1 MNAQNIQLENI
12 QYVYFIGIGGIG
24 MSALA
29 RWFAYNQKMVAGYD
43 RTQTP
48 LTQNLEN
55 EGIKIHFQDN
65 VDKIPK
71 EIREFPDETLIV
83 ITPAV
88 PASHSEL
95 LFFQRNGYTIMKR
108 AAVLGLLTHSLKTVA
123 VAGTHGKTTTSTM
136 VAHLLKEGGINCTA
150 FLGGISA
157 NFNSN
162 LLVND
167 INNTDELWAV
177 VEADEFDRSFLHIL
191 ADIAVVTSTDAD
203 HLDIYGE
210 KEELEKSFGN
220 FVSQINDNGT
230 LFAQK
235 NIAES
240 VKNSIDKINENIQLI
255 NYNASNN
262 YEDNNDGKTPIY
274 ATNIKLDED
283 QKNSCRFDFIDMT
296 QEIPERINGLQL
308 FMPGFHNVEN
318 MCAAIAVA
326 RKLGVSD
333 DKIRSAVASFK
344 GVKRRFE
351 YIFRS
356 EKVTYIDDYAH
367 HPTEISALLSS
378 IKHLYPNKKITAIFQ
393 PHLFSRTKDFQ
404 EEFAQSLSL
413 ENEND
418 ELILLNIYPAREL
431 PIEGIT
437 SDIILQQ
444 SKTQNKILLPDSE
457 LLSYIENKIN
467 NNEIEI
473 LLTLGAGNID
483 RFVNSIFDFLSKK
496 TALKF

>member
-1 MNAQNIQLENI
+1 MMSPNIQLENLK
-12 QYVYFIGIGGIG
+12 YVYFIGIGGIG
-24 MSALA
+24 MSAIA
-29 RWFAYNQKMVAGYD
+29 RWFAHNGKMVAGYD
-43 RTQTP
+43 KTKTP

-55 EGIKIHFQDN
+55 EGTKIHFEDN

-88 PASHSEL
+88 PTSHSEL
-95 LFFQRNGYTIMKR
+95 LFFQRHGYTILKR
-108 AAVLGLLTHSLKTVA
+108 AAVLGFLTHSLKTIG

-162 LLVND
+162 LVVND
-167 INNTDELWAV
+167 INNTDEIWAV
-177 VEADEFDRSFLHIL
+177 VEADEFDRSFLHL
-191 ADIAVVTSTDAD
+191 HPTIAIVTSTDAD
-203 HLDIYGE
+203 HLDIYDE
-210 KEELEKSFGN
+210 KKELEKSFGD
-220 FVSQINDNGT
+220 FVSQIKENGL
-230 LFAQK
+230 LFAQN
-235 NIAES
+235 NIADS
-240 VKNSIDKINENIQLI
+240 VKNSIKKNNENVELV
-255 NYNASNN
+255 NYSSN
-262 YEDNNDGKTPIY
+262 EKTQIY
-274 ATNIKLDED
+274 AENIRLDD
-283 QKNSCRFDFIDMT
+283 LQKDSCRFDFVDSQKNQRID
-296 QEIPERINGLQL
+296 NLQL

-326 RKLGVSD
+326 RKLNIPIE
-333 DKIRSAVASFK
+333 KIKNAVASFK

-356 EKVTYIDDYAH
+356 EKITYIDDYAH

-378 IKHLYPNKKITAIFQ
+378 IKHLYPNKKVTAIFQ
-393 PHLFSRTKDFQ
+393 PHLFSRTRDFQ
-404 EEFAQSLSL
+404 EGFAESLSL

-444 SKTQNKILLPDSE
+444 TKAKNKILLTDNE
-457 LLSYIENKIN
+457 LFSYIERKIN
-467 NNEIEI
+467 KNKLEI
-473 LLTLGAGNID
+473 LLTIGAGDID
-483 RFVNSIFDFLSKK
+483 RFVKPISDFLHQKISV
-496 TALKF
+496 

>member
-12 QYVYFIGIGGIG
+12 KYVYFIGIGGIG
-24 MSALA
+24 MSAIA
-29 RWFAYNQKMVAGYD
+29 RWFAHNQKMVVGYD
-43 RTQTP
+43 KTKTP

-55 EGIKIHFQDN
+55 EGIKIHFEDN
-65 VDKIPK
+65 VDQIP
-71 EIREFPDETLIV
+71 EEVREFPDETLIV

-88 PASHSEL
+88 PTSHSEL
-95 LFFQRNGYTIMKR
+95 LFFQRNGYTILKR
-108 AAVLGLLTHSLKTVA
+108 AAVLGLLTHSLKTIA

-162 LLVND
+162 LVVND
-167 INNTDELWAV
+167 INNTDEVWAV
-177 VEADEFDRSFLHIL
+177 VEADEFDRSFLHL
-191 ADIAVVTSTDAD
+191 HPTIAVVTSTDAD

-210 KEELEKSFGN
+210 KKELEKSFGD
-220 FVSQINDNGT
+220 FVSQIKENGL
-230 LFAQK
+230 LFAQN
-235 NIAES
+235 NIADS
-240 VKNSIDKINENIQLI
+240 VKDSIKKDENIELV
-255 NYNASNN
+255 NYSSSTKAQ
-262 YEDNNDGKTPIY
+262 IY
-274 ATNIKLDED
+274 AENIRLDKL
-283 QKNSCRFDFIDMT
+283 QKDSCRFDFVDT
-296 QEIPERINGLQL
+296 QKGDRINNLQL

-326 RKLGVSD
+326 RKLDISTE
-333 DKIRSAVASFK
+333 KIRNAVASFK

-356 EKVTYIDDYAH
+356 EKITYIDDYAH

-393 PHLFSRTKDFQ
+393 PHLFSRTRDFQ
-404 EEFAQSLSL
+404 EGFAESLSL
-413 ENEND
+413 ENPND

-437 SDIILQQ
+437 STIILEQT
-444 SKTQNKILLPDSE
+444 KAKNKILLADNE
-457 LLSYIENKIN
+457 LFSYIERKIN
-467 NNEIEI
+467 QNEIEI
-473 LLTLGAGNID
+473 LLTIGAGDID
-483 RFVNSIFDFLSKK
+483 RFVQPISDFLHKK
-496 TALKF
+496 MPV

>member
-12 QYVYFIGIGGIG
+12 KYIYFIGIGGIG
-24 MSALA
+24 MSAIA
-29 RWFAYNQKMVAGYD
+29 RWFAHNQKMVAGYD
-43 RTQTP
+43 KTKTP

-55 EGIKIHFQDN
+55 EGIKIHFEDN

-71 EIREFPDETLIV
+71 EVREFPDETLIV

-88 PASHSEL
+88 PSSHSEL
-95 LFFQRNGYTIMKR
+95 LFFQRNGYSILKR
-108 AAVLGLLTHSLKTVA
+108 AAVLGLLTHSLKTIA

-162 LLVND
+162 LVVND
-167 INNTDELWAV
+167 VNNTDEIWAV
-177 VEADEFDRSFLHIL
+177 VEADEFDRSFLHL
-191 ADIAVVTSTDAD
+191 HPTIAVVTSTDAD

-210 KEELEKSFGN
+210 KAELEKSFGD
-220 FVSQINDNGT
+220 FVSQIKENGL
-230 LFAQK
+230 LFAQ
-235 NIAES
+235 NDIANS
-240 VKNSIDKINENIQLI
+240 VKDSIKRNNQHVELV
-255 NYNASNN
+255 NYSSS
-262 YEDNNDGKTPIY
+262 EQTQIY
-274 ATNIKLDED
+274 AQNIRLDEL
-283 QKNSCRFDFIDMT
+283 QKDSCRFDFIDS
-296 QEIPERINGLQL
+296 IKSERIENLQL

-326 RKLGVSD
+326 RKLEISE
-333 DKIRSAVASFK
+333 DKIRNAVASFK

-351 YIFRS
+351 YVFKS
-356 EKVTYIDDYAH
+356 EKITYIDDYAH

-393 PHLFSRTKDFQ
+393 PHLFSRTRDFQ
-404 EEFAQSLSL
+404 EGFAESLSL
-413 ENEND
+413 KNEAD

-444 SKTQNKILLPDSE
+444 TKAKNKTLLLDSE
-457 LLSYIENKIN
+457 LLSYIENKIKK
-467 NNEIEI
+467 NEIEI
-473 LLTLGAGNID
+473 LLTVGAGDID
-483 RFVNSIFDFLSKK
+483 RFVQPISDFLHN
-496 TALKF
+496 

>member
-1 MNAQNIQLENI
+1 MNLENI
-12 QYVYFIGIGGIG
+12 KYVYFIGIGGIG

-29 RWFAYNQKMVAGYD
+29 RWFAHNQKMVAGYD
-43 RTQTP
+43 KTKTP

-55 EGIKIHFQDN
+55 EGINIHFEDN

-71 EIREFPDETLIV
+71 EVREFPDETLV
-83 ITPAV
+83 ILTPAV
-88 PASHSEL
+88 PVSHSEL
-95 LFFQRNGYTIMKR
+95 LFFQRNGYTILKR
-108 AAVLGLLTHSLKTVA
+108 AAVLGLLTHSLKTIA

-162 LLVND
+162 LVVND
-167 INNTDELWAV
+167 VNNTDEIWAV
-177 VEADEFDRSFLHIL
+177 VEADEFDRSFLHL
-191 ADIAVVTSTDAD
+191 HPTIAVVTSTDAD

-210 KEELEKSFGN
+210 KAELEKSFGD
-220 FVSQINDNGT
+220 FVSQIKENGI
-230 LFAQK
+230 LFAQN
-235 NIAES
+235 NIADS
-240 VKNSIDKINENIQLI
+240 VKDSTKRNTENVELI
-255 NYNASNN
+255 NYSST
-262 YEDNNDGKTPIY
+262 EKTQIY
-274 ATNIKLDED
+274 AQNIRLDNL
-283 QKNSCRFDFIDMT
+283 QKDSCRFDFVDSI
-296 QEIPERINGLQL
+296 QNESIENLQL

-318 MCAAIAVA
+318 MCVAIAVA
-326 RKLGVSD
+326 RKLNISNE
-333 DKIRSAVASFK
+333 KIRNAVVSFK

-351 YIFRS
+351 YVFRN
-356 EKVTYIDDYAH
+356 EKITYIDDYAH

-378 IKHLYPNKKITAIFQ
+378 IKALYPNKKVTAIFQ
-393 PHLFSRTKDFQ
+393 PHLFSRTRDFQ
-404 EEFAQSLSL
+404 EGFAESLSL

-444 SKTQNKILLPDSE
+444 STGKNKSLLLDNQ
-457 LLSYIENKIN
+457 LLNYVENKIN

-473 LLTLGAGNID
+473 LLTIGAGDID
-483 RFVNSIFDFLSKK
+483 RFVQPISDLLKK
-496 TALKF
+496 I

>member
-1 MNAQNIQLENI
+1 MNSPNIQNIQLENLKYI
-12 QYVYFIGIGGIG
+12 YFIGIGGIG
-24 MSALA
+24 MSAIA
-29 RWFAYNQKMVAGYD
+29 RWFAHNQKMVAGYD
-43 RTQTP
+43 KTKTP

-55 EGIKIHFQDN
+55 EGIKIHFEDN
-65 VDKIPK
+65 VDLIPK

-88 PASHSEL
+88 PTSHSEL
-95 LFFQRNGYTIMKR
+95 LFFQRNGYTILKR
-108 AAVLGLLTHSLKTVA
+108 AAVLGLLTHSLKTIA

-162 LLVND
+162 LVVND
-167 INNTDELWAV
+167 INNTDEIWAV
-177 VEADEFDRSFLHIL
+177 VEADEFDRSFLHL
-191 ADIAVVTSTDAD
+191 HPTIAVVTSTDAD

-210 KEELEKSFGN
+210 KKELEKSFGD
-220 FVSQINDNGT
+220 FVSQIKENGL
-230 LFAQK
+230 LFAQ
-235 NIAES
+235 NTIADS
-240 VKNSIDKINENIQLI
+240 VKESISRNNENVELV
-255 NYNASNN
+255 NYSSN
-262 YEDNNDGKTPIY
+262 EKTQIY
-274 ATNIKLDED
+274 AENIRLDNL
-283 QKNSCRFDFIDMT
+283 QKDSCRFDFVDA
-296 QEIPERINGLQL
+296 QKNERIDNLQL

-326 RKLGVSD
+326 RKLAISTE
-333 DKIRSAVASFK
+333 KIRQAVASFK

-356 EKVTYIDDYAH
+356 EKITYIDDYAH

-378 IKHLYPNKKITAIFQ
+378 IKHLYPNKKVTAIFQ
-393 PHLFSRTKDFQ
+393 PHLFSRTRDFQ
-404 EEFAQSLSL
+404 EGFAASLSL
-413 ENEND
+413 ENPND

-444 SKTQNKILLPDSE
+444 TKAKNKILLADNE
-457 LLSYIENKIN
+457 LFSYIEDKIN
-467 NNEIEI
+467 QNEIEI
-473 LLTLGAGNID
+473 LLTIGAGDID
-483 RFVNSIFDFLSKK
+483 RFVQPISDFLHKK
-496 TALKF
+496 ILV